1 MKITSEQLRRI
12 IKEEI
17 EHVLD
22 EAAGQEMKEKATLS
36 FSFKPTAYVYQKN
49 PNLKGIEGSEDTS
62 FHSDHIIMAAR
73 EPFIVTFSSALADKK
88 TYDSVNHSEIYNTI
102 YNAYKAM
109 REKGF
114 NYKDARYQ
122 KLQDLVYAGEFGNV
136 FKKTGDPEEDK
147 DTYSLTPESFEFQE
161 VIGLNRRRFNLP
173 TYDGIYNEEEDMY
186 EDIPVIPRKGQE
198 DKKIEQIMKKYGPQ
212 NTGDTNE

>member
-1 MKITSEQLRRI
+1 MKITSEQLRQI

-73 EPFIVTFSSALADKK
+73 GPFIVTFSSTLADKK
-88 TYDSVNHSEIYNTI
+88 IYNTNQHSEIYDTI
-102 YNAYKAM
+102 YNAYEAM
-109 REKGF
+109 GEKGF

-122 KLQDLVYAGEFGNV
+122 KLQDLVYAGEFGDV
-136 FKKTGDPEEDK
+136 FKKADEEDG
-147 DTYSLTPESFEFQE
+147 YLTPESFEFQE
-161 VIGLNRRRFNLP
+161 VIGLDRRSFNLP
-173 TYDGIYNEEEDMY
+173 TYDGIYRQKTNMY
-186 EDIPVIPRKGQE
+186 EDIPVIPRKGQKE
-198 DKKIEQIMKKYGPQ
+198 EQIMKKYGPQ

>member
-62 FHSDHIIMAAR
+62 FHLDHIIMAAR
-73 EPFIVTFSSALADKK
+73 GPFIVTFSSALADKK
-88 TYDSVNHSEIYNTI
+88 IYNTNQHSEIYDTI
-102 YNAYKAM
+102 YNAYEAM
-109 REKGF
+109 KEEGF

-122 KLQDLVYAGEFGNV
+122 KLQNLAYAGEFGGV

-161 VIGLNRRRFNLP
+161 VIGLNRRSFNLR
-173 TYDGIYNEEEDMY
+173 TYDKIYREKTDMY
-186 EDIPVIPRKGQE
+186 KDIPVVPRKGQE
-198 DKKIEQIMKKYGPQ
+198 EEQIMKQYGPQ